1 MSRELRYTAVPRAI
15 KDYTGDVATTTTQD
29 IDLAATLITVQDS
42 SSLSADT
49 YIDVN
54 GEEMFIKSI
63 SGSSVTVERGKDNTT
78 IKEHVSGSQLRRLLL
93 LILL

>member
-54 GEEMFIKSI
+54 GKCSLGI
-63 SGSSVTVERGKDNTT
+63 SGSSVTVEREK
-78 IKEHVSGSQLRRLLL
+78 IIQLLKNMSVDPN
-93 LILL
+93 